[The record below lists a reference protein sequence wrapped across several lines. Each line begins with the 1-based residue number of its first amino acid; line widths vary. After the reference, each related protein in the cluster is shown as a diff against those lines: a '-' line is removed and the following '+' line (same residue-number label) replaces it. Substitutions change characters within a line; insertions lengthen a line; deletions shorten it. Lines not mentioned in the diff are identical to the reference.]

1 MRHSAGTLARIV
13 MKPHLSLFAFARK
26 QSEALRLAIVTL
38 TKTLTDVVGFW
49 FRSLE
54 FAKAR
59 LKITNLECTIYS
71 R

>member
-1 MRHSAGTLARIV
+1 

-59 LKITNLECTIYS
+59 LKITNLE
-71 R
+71 